1 MTFLIY
7 ALIFAWPVA
16 CLVAL
21 VFLFRPS
28 RRWPIFGTRLRAFL
42 MLVALFFGV
51 PIFVAIAAPESMR
64 VKPDEE
70 NKPAAP
76 VAASP
81 APASK
86 PATAPAAP
94 QAPADHDPKRYL
106 ELSGVKTARTTS
118 GTVLV
123 SGDVFN
129 GGEQAARNPRVRC
142 YLSKDRQDA
151 GVVSGVVRKTVPA
164 GEDVSFSLDMGP
176 TKSAWNHEV
185 CEIVSAQAA
194 RR

>member
-21 VFLFRPS
+21 IFLFRPS
-28 RRWPIFGTRLRAFL
+28 RRWPVFGTRLRSFL

-64 VKPDEE
+64 VKPGEE
-70 NKPAAP
+70 NKPVASAAP
-76 VAASP
+76 SP

-86 PATAPAAP
+86 LAAPAEP

-106 ELSGVKTARTTS
+106 ELSSVKTARTTS

-129 GGEQAARNPRVRC
+129 GGERAARSARIRC

-151 GVVSGVVRKTVPA
+151 GVVSGVVRETVPA

-176 TKSAWNHEV
+176 AKSAWNHEV